1 MQRKKK
7 THRFG
12 FVFFFHSLEHLHITL
27 LFILFSRRAIFIFL
41 LDSAS
46 QYLIH
51 LNLFGHENS
60 NMAVEIFYI
69 VMTQHFMN
77 WFIVHSKCYNLLS
90 IWKVRFNYNEILRV
104 GNCSLKSKC
113 QYIYYGATWMVW
125 DFHSYIRQSLI
136 MNTPTQFQR

>member
-60 NMAVEIFYI
+60 NMAVEIFLYSYDSAFYELI
-69 VMTQHFMN
+69 
-77 WFIVHSKCYNLLS
+77 Y
-90 IWKVRFNYNEILRV
+90 
-104 GNCSLKSKC
+104 CSLK
-113 QYIYYGATWMVW
+113 M
-125 DFHSYIRQSLI
+125 L
-136 MNTPTQFQR
+136 QFALNLKG